1 MSFQQLKKD
10 ILFQVAEDFAVDLP
24 EGDKDDITKAEII
37 AALNEDGVTWDM
49 YKKAFPD
56 VMEQDD
62 KPTVDDKPETEVEFT
77 APKKQ
82 VLVKMKRNNG
92 TYVVRG
98 YKFTK
103 EHPYLPMDEED
114 ANYVT
119 ENVEGFVI
127 TNPREA
133 EEFYS

>member
-24 EGDKDDITKAEII
+24 DGPKEDITKAEII
-37 AALNEDGVTWDM
+37 AALSDDGVTWDM

-56 VMEQDD
+56 VADQED
-62 KPTVDDKPETEVEFT
+62 KPVEAAAEPEVEFV

-82 VLVKMKRNNG
+82 VLVKMKRANG
-92 TYVVRG
+92 TYTVRG

-103 EHPYLPMDEED
+103 EHPFLPVDEDD
-114 ANYVT
+114 AVYIT
-119 ENVEGFVI
+119 ENIDGFSI
-127 TNPREA
+127 ANPREA
-133 EEFYS
+133 EEYYS